1 MDGCMLFPVQL
12 KASAKRVHWSACMPH
27 FITASTMQRKDL
39 LMPGG
44 TSYTCVTSYTSVTNL
59 TVGDLL
65 VPA

>member
-1 MDGCMLFPVQL
+1 
-12 KASAKRVHWSACMPH
+12 
-27 FITASTMQRKDL
+27 MQRKDL